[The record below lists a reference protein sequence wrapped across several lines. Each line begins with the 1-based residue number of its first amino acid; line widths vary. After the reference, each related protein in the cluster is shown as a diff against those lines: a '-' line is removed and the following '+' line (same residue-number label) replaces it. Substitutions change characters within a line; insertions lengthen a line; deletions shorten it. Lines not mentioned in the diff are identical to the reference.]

1 MGSASIDGTRKVPT
15 ESPFES
21 KRMKSRDAGER
32 VHDGDIS
39 PLPFHE
45 GANGAAVLF
54 LKMSLV
60 ISWFSKFELKRIL
73 IAAIRAQET

>member
-1 MGSASIDGTRKVPT
+1 
-15 ESPFES
+15 
-21 KRMKSRDAGER
+21 MKSRDAGER